1 MTLLTRGRGP
11 YRSHQTQTGMAL
23 LVGLIMLSVITLIG
37 ITAMQNTILEEKMA
51 SNLQDRQIALQ
62 AAESAARYAWSL
74 LDVGFDAADF
84 TNNAANNAYYDL
96 RSVNVVTTTGNKLM
110 ADWNAIVSSS
120 VWPWADTAKRGVMPD
135 KVASDDPMKLATA
148 PQYVIGMQAPILR
161 KGTENRWCI
170 PFSIIGAGQGR
181 AATTRAFIALQVI
194 PKSGCYRALVN

>member
-1 MTLLTRGRGP
+1 MTLLTRDCGP
-11 YRSHQTQTGMAL
+11 YRSQQTQRGMAL

-37 ITAMQNTILEEKMA
+37 VTAMQSTILEEKMA

-62 AAESAARYAWSL
+62 AAESAARYAWSV
-74 LDVGFDAADF
+74 LDAGFDAVDF
-84 TNNAANNAYYDL
+84 TNNTANNGYYDL
-96 RSVNVVTTTGNKLM
+96 RSANVVTTTGNKLM
-110 ADWNAIVSSS
+110 ADWSAIASASA
-120 VWPWADTAKRGVMPD
+120 WPWADTAKRGAMAD

-148 PQYVIGMQAPILR
+148 PQFIVGMHAPILR
-161 KGTENRWCI
+161 KGTENHWCI